1 MTKTR
6 KGKQKRKQT
15 KVFTLKDR
23 RKKTDKGNEN
33 KNQINKL
40 KKKE

>member
-23 RKKTDKGNEN
+23 RKKQT
-33 KNQINKL
+33 
-40 KKKE
+40 KEMKIKTK